1 MCHPCVIYLSDTKPT
16 ETKGQK
22 IVEL

>member
-1 MCHPCVIYLSDTKPT
+1 MCHPCVIYLGDTRPT